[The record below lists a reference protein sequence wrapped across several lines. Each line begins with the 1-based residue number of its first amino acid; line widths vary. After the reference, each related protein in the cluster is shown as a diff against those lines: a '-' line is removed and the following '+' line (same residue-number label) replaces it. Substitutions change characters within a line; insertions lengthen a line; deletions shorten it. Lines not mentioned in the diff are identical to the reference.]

1 MEAEAGEA
9 AEEAAGA
16 ADTAFRRST
25 QMEQFVKEF
34 ETLTESER
42 RVFSYIYKNQKK
54 ASSMK
59 IQDLAQETLTSK
71 TVIINMC
78 QKLGLEGYG
87 DLKYYLKNRKEEPV
101 QETSPNQMQYQILDQ
116 VKKTMAVAGM
126 DALRRAALRILK
138 SRTVYII
145 ARGTSKAVGSYLEHL
160 LLILG
165 IRCIYLKDYN
175 LISTV
180 TRTLDLNETVVVIS
194 LSGETEKILEVA
206 RIAKSREASVVALT
220 GFFTSSLSK
229 IADETLYC
237 AADNR
242 DTRDN
247 DVHSRLGMFVVVDML
262 VGCIREYTGRS
273 VFKLD

>member
-1 MEAEAGEA
+1 
-9 AEEAAGA
+9 
-16 ADTAFRRST
+16 
-25 QMEQFVKEF
+25 MEQFVKEY

-42 RVFSYIYKNQKK
+42 RVFSYIYRNQKK

-78 QKLGLEGYG
+78 QKLGLEGFG
-87 DLKYYLKNRKEEPV
+87 DLKYYLKNRKEEKAGAVAPD
-101 QETSPNQMQYQILDQ
+101 QMQYQILDQ
-116 VKKTMAVAGM
+116 VKKTMAVVST
-126 DALRRAALRILK
+126 DALRRAAQRILG

-180 TRTLDLNETVVVIS
+180 TRTMDLNELVVVIS

-206 RIAKSREASVVALT
+206 RIAKSRGASVLALS

-237 AADNR
+237 AAESR

-247 DVHSRLGMFVVVDML
+247 DIHSRLGMFVVVDLL
-262 VGCIREYTGRS
+262 VAYIKEYTGRS
-273 VFKLD
+273 VFK

>member
-1 MEAEAGEA
+1 
-9 AEEAAGA
+9 
-16 ADTAFRRST
+16 
-25 QMEQFVKEF
+25 
-34 ETLTESER
+34 
-42 RVFSYIYKNQKK
+42 
-54 ASSMK
+54 
-59 IQDLAQETLTSK
+59 
-71 TVIINMC
+71 
-78 QKLGLEGYG
+78 
-87 DLKYYLKNRKEEPV
+87 
-101 QETSPNQMQYQILDQ
+101 
-116 VKKTMAVAGM
+116 MAVAGM
-126 DALRRAALRILK
+126 DALRRAAQRILK

-237 AADNR
+237 AADTR